1 MLGSGGFM
9 TDLSFK
15 GGLFAMNLV
24 CIRHSLTKL
33 ISNTVSKGN
42 QQFTFRNVTIENAVT
57 VSSTTSEKKKKKKR
71 KKLEA
76 FGPKGLSVEWKISL
90 HAY

>member
-1 MLGSGGFM
+1 M

-24 CIRHSLTKL
+24 CISHSLTRL

-57 VSSTTSEKKKKKKR
+57 VSSINFESKRRRKR
-71 KKLEA
+71 KKIKLLA
-76 FGPKGLSVEWKISL
+76 QKALALNGRYPVRV
-90 HAY
+90 Y